1 VIRLIA
7 VCAETTRGQVTARPA
22 SAAIVICLRSIMRIL
37 AVEIRGED
45 SATGAKVLLN
55 NPLRPGY

>member
-1 VIRLIA
+1 
-7 VCAETTRGQVTARPA
+7 
-22 SAAIVICLRSIMRIL
+22 MRIL

-55 NPLRPGY
+55 NPLRSILSYEISAGKR